1 MEDVKACTALDEAI
15 GQTSQG
21 YQKWGHA
28 ARESKDLKIPL
39 VAPSGISVSSD
50 SSKKFHWQSEPNDKL
65 SLKQSLKPN
74 ALEPEQKYIKKQTN

>member
-1 MEDVKACTALDEAI
+1 MEDVKACTALDEAT

-28 ARESKDLKIPL
+28 ARESRDLKIPL

-50 SSKKFHWQSEPNDKL
+50 SSKKFLWQLEPSDKL
-65 SLKQSLKPN
+65 CLMQSLKPN
-74 ALEPEQKYIKKQTN
+74 ALGPEQKYIKKHTN